1 MAFNYN
7 KLRGKIREVFGRQE
21 DFAEAIGM
29 SKGTLSQKLNNVVE
43 FRQEEMM
50 KAVKLLGLTNG
61 DINEYFFTEK
71 VRKDEN

>member
-1 MAFNYN
+1 
-7 KLRGKIREVFGRQE
+7 
-21 DFAEAIGM
+21 M

>member
-1 MAFNYN
+1 
-7 KLRGKIREVFGRQE
+7 
-21 DFAEAIGM
+21 M

-43 FRQEEMM
+43 FRQKEMM

-71 VRKDEN
+71 VQKDEN